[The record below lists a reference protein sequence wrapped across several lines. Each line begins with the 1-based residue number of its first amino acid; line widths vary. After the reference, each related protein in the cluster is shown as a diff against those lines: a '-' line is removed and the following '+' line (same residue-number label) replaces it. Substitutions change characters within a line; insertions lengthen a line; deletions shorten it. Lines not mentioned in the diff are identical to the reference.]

1 MKKTDALFKRFY
13 NWCQWNLNPQAV
25 STLNRIKEHFS
36 LSEDEC
42 KMLEDCIRNKLLKE
56 YIARD
61 GDDLYIAVRIRDCMT
76 LVRKRRKNLK

>member
-1 MKKTDALFKRFY
+1 MKKIPTLFKRFY

-25 STLNRIKEHFS
+25 STLNLIKEHFS

-42 KMLEDCIRNKLLKE
+42 KMLNDCIRNKLLKE

-61 GDDLYIAVRIRDCMT
+61 GDVLYIAVRIRDCMT
-76 LVRKRRKNLK
+76 LVRKRRKNIK

>member
-1 MKKTDALFKRFY
+1 MKKIVTILKRFY

-42 KMLEDCIRNKLLKE
+42 KMLEGCIRNKLLKE
-56 YIARD
+56 YLARD
-61 GDDLYIAVRIRDCMT
+61 GDDLYIAVRIRDCMA
-76 LVRKRRKNLK
+76 LVLKRRKNIK

>member
-1 MKKTDALFKRFY
+1 MKKIYTLLKRFY
-13 NWCQWNLNPQAV
+13 NWCQWNLNPQSV

-42 KMLEDCIRNKLLKE
+42 KMLDDCIRHKLLKE
-56 YIARD
+56 YLGRD
-61 GDDLYIAVRIRDCMT
+61 GKDIYLAFSISECMA